1 MAPSPIVFPPSSP
14 VYWAQACNHLTQKDR
29 VMRRLIPQC
38 GDMALH
44 PSQDAFTTLAR
55 NIVGQQAS
63 LASAQCSWDALLQL
77 CGSMTPEQ
85 VLAVTP
91 LALRAAG
98 LSARKT
104 DYLVNLAQYFS
115 NSRLHATRW
124 EAMDDAAV
132 VAELLTIRGIGRRT
146 ADAFLIFHL
155 ARPNVLPLDDARLLQ
170 GISQYYFSGE
180 VVSRSDAREV
190 AQAWKPWCSVAS
202 WYIWQSLQMMK
213 KAGTHE
219 EKSV

>member
-1 MAPSPIVFPPSSP
+1 MAPSPVSFPPLSP
-14 VYWAQACNHLTQKDR
+14 VYWAQACSHLIKKDR

-38 GDMALH
+38 GDLALN

-77 CGSMTPEQ
+77 CGSMTPGQ

-115 NSRLHATRW
+115 SNRLHAAQW

-132 VAELLTIRGIGRRT
+132 IAELLTIRGIGRRT

-213 KAGTHE
+213 KAGTHK